1 MGTTRRHAAHS
12 SSKRFGVTTTTSLPT
27 GEPAVRA
34 PFPPAPSLQ
43 IVGIDVLQTGA
54 RKQPRNPGSIN
65 SPQLLELS
73 GIRQPVVPAGLSI
86 EATAAPSSVDHCFIT
101 LVNVFVFDWVD
112 AQVPVCMQV
121 LCCSWQL
128 ERHWPAFWADSQPE
142 SQRLLRKLHVYFDG
156 SAGCCA
162 QAAPA
167 ARTNTTAAQSDR
179 RICLSSTKSRPPDLR
194 ERRFHGGRGPS
205 HRHDHTHRVATNIGE
220 AELAAYHRCR
230 QPGVR
235 PLHSN

>member
-1 MGTTRRHAAHS
+1 MLKCRLTHRCHWLGPFVFDPLHHARPYRPLSRTPRPPSAARQPAKAEVSGVKMTLRDSGPERPKSARGTMSSNPVS
-12 SSKRFGVTTTTSLPT
+12 SS
-27 GEPAVRA
+27 GE
-34 PFPPAPSLQ
+34 
-43 IVGIDVLQTGA
+43 
-54 RKQPRNPGSIN
+54 
-65 SPQLLELS
+65 S
-73 GIRQPVVPAGLSI
+73 GENRDPVVPAGLSI

-179 RICLSSTKSRPPDLR
+179 RICLSSTKSQPPDLR
-194 ERRFHGGRGPS
+194 ERRFHGG
-205 HRHDHTHRVATNIGE
+205 A
-220 AELAAYHRCR
+220 
-230 QPGVR
+230 GV
-235 PLHSN
+235 PPTGTITPIA

>member
-1 MGTTRRHAAHS
+1 VVANAISRCAGGVRQVAQPGRRWGMS
-12 SSKRFGVTTTTSLPT
+12 TGSQPGDPSGVATH
-27 GEPAVRA
+27 
-34 PFPPAPSLQ
+34 F
-43 IVGIDVLQTGA
+43 I
-54 RKQPRNPGSIN
+54 
-65 SPQLLELS
+65 
-73 GIRQPVVPAGLSI
+73 VPAGLSI

-179 RICLSSTKSRPPDLR
+179 RICLSSTKSQPPDLR
-194 ERRFHGGRGPS
+194 ERRFHGG
-205 HRHDHTHRVATNIGE
+205 A
-220 AELAAYHRCR
+220 
-230 QPGVR
+230 GV
-235 PLHSN
+235 PPTGTITPIA